1 MQPKK
6 TKKYIVVDETDIKA
20 YPVVYS
26 QKKARVDTS
35 QSIVMSFP
43 ETKKGRPVSQN
54 FVQSSFDID
63 VLTIPFKYR
72 PPALSLPGQLTSNF
86 TGSIYLGYRSDIY
99 KITYQNAPLLVRKRK
114 ITHLGYSF
122 GLFGGLGS
130 ATVNPSV
137 TNQQIAYEYDGVV
150 FNKGLAGI
158 IGVNNFTFGLGLGLD
173 HLLDHNHGEWIYQGK
188 PWLGLTI
195 GLNIN

>member
-1 MQPKK
+1 MHPRK
-6 TKKYIVVDETDIKA
+6 TRKYIVVEENDIKA

-26 QKKARVDTS
+26 QKKALVDTS
-35 QSIVMSFP
+35 QSLVLSFP
-43 ETKKGRPVSQN
+43 EAKEGRPLSQN

-72 PPALSLPGQLTSNF
+72 PPASNLPGQLTSNF
-86 TGSIYLGYRSDIY
+86 TGSLYLGYRSDIY
-99 KITYQNAPLLVRKRK
+99 KITYQNTPLWVRKRK
-114 ITHLGYSF
+114 ITHVGYSF
-122 GLFGGLGS
+122 GLFSGIGS
-130 ATVNPSV
+130 AAINPSV

-158 IGVNNFTFGLGLGLD
+158 IGVNNFTFGLGIGLD
-173 HLLDHNHGEWIYQGK
+173 HLLDQNQGVWIYQGR